1 MTILEH
7 PPQPFQPGDIV
18 EMMDDGFVTFHRGE
32 QGVVESLH
40 WGTNVGEWCIQVRRL
55 KPLPKSD
62 RCSAQGYRSSRFK
75 LVKKGPN
82 HMSMNTTFVF
92 FKLRELITNEGEI
105 IERPDTDTMTVMEGT
120 YKDAEE
126 MARSLLKDNPDAKI
140 VYGRLDILAK
150 VEAPPVKFTKL

>member
-1 MTILEH
+1 
-7 PPQPFQPGDIV
+7 
-18 EMMDDGFVTFHRGE
+18 
-32 QGVVESLH
+32 
-40 WGTNVGEWCIQVRRL
+40 
-55 KPLPKSD
+55 
-62 RCSAQGYRSSRFK
+62 
-75 LVKKGPN
+75 
-82 HMSMNTTFVF
+82 MSMNTTFVF